1 VKLLHGLL
9 VALALAGGMTAA
21 AETPPPPPATPA
33 TPDPGDVTQPNEMI
47 RDLYT
52 RYFAA
57 LTKNDADQTPVPPEL
72 GWEAIA
78 DTYFTP
84 DLAARFK
91 KAINSEEPVI
101 DWDFFING
109 QDYQDLKLVS
119 VATVVTGDTSAVVTV
134 VASNFG
140 NESTTIVNMVK
151 TASGWR
157 IADFV
162 FVGGEP
168 EGLSLSSVLKD
179 AGY

>member
-1 VKLLHGLL
+1 MKMLHGLL

-21 AETPPPPPATPA
+21 AATAPAPPATPA
-33 TPDPGDVTQPNEMI
+33 TPDPGDVTQPNGMI

-57 LTKNDADQTPVPPEL
+57 LTRNDTDRTPVPPEL

-78 DTYFTP
+78 DAYFTP
-84 DLAARFK
+84 ELAARFT
-91 KAINSEEPVI
+91 KAIQSEEPVI

-119 VATVVTGDTSAVVTV
+119 VDTVVTGDASAAVTV
-134 VASNFG
+134 VTSNFG
-140 NESTTIVNMVK
+140 TESTTIVNLVK
-151 TASGWR
+151 RPAGWR
-157 IADFV
+157 IDDFV

-168 EGLSLSSVLKD
+168 EGMSLSSVLKD